1 MFRENKKNCIFDDR
15 TNMKTNNMKQPI
27 LIFALVVLT
36 LASRGQNIIYNNGA
50 QITSGT
56 GGTESYWVVSGGAIT
71 LKSESA
77 TNLTT
82 FGNLKIVDGAS
93 LALTSASCLTV
104 NGALENATGINGLT
118 IPSDNTYTGSLM
130 IKGST
135 TASGTVE
142 RYMAPSKWHVVA
154 APASETLS
162 GFLTRNVIIPN
173 ITGGSN
179 DGSLLGMMDYNT
191 AGNSWN
197 GYFTTSTVGS
207 FSSGKGYLV
216 RTFPDVIESLNFKGT
231 LKAGQTDVT
240 VTSGWNCIGNP
251 YTTAIL
257 ISKGNDAFLTINGTT
272 KLEKTDP
279 IIDLSHYGVYY
290 WNPTDTKYDVVN
302 EASADATYAQSGQG
316 FFIKAKAGL
325 EAPNNFVRF
334 TPAMQVHNTSLVF
347 KAASLPYPSI
357 KLMAT
362 NEGAKF
368 STDIKFIDGTTNG
381 LDRGYDAGILKA
393 GAPFSVYTKLVED
406 NGVEFQLQCLPN
418 TGFSKIVIP
427 VGVDS
432 KAGGE
437 IVFSV
442 ETAQLD
448 PTCKVILEDRL
459 SNTFT
464 DLSTNSYKAAVAAN
478 STGTGRFY
486 LHTGDIVSGL
496 EDQMLADGKL
506 TAYANGNKEIRVLGE
521 IGNDA
526 VATLYNGLGKVVLTK
541 KLGAGS
547 LNIIGLPNL
556 SSGLYLLNID
566 NNGTPQTIKVMVRN

>member
-1 MFRENKKNCIFDDR
+1 
-15 TNMKTNNMKQPI
+15 MKQPI
-27 LIFALVVLT
+27 LTLALVVMA
-36 LASRGQNIIYNNGA
+36 LASMGQAIIHNNAA

-118 IPSDNTYTGSLM
+118 VPSDNTYTASLM

-135 TASGTVE
+135 AASGTVE
-142 RYMAPSKWHVVA
+142 RYMTPFKWHVVA

-162 GFLTRNVIIPN
+162 GFLVRNIIIPN

-191 AGNSWN
+191 VGNAWN
-197 GYFTTSTVGS
+197 GYFTTATGGS
-207 FSSGKGYLV
+207 FSAGKGYLV
-216 RTFPDVIESLNFKGT
+216 RTFPDDIEFLNFKGT

-251 YTTAIL
+251 YTTAIH
-257 ISKGNDAFLTINGTT
+257 ISKGDDAFLTVNGTT

-279 IIDLSHYGVYY
+279 IIDPNHYGVYY
-290 WNPTDTKYDVVN
+290 WNPADTKYDVVN

-316 FFIKAKAGL
+316 FFVKAKTGL
-325 EAPNNFVRF
+325 VTSGEGKNDFVTF
-334 TPAMQVHNTSLVF
+334 KPAMQVHNTSMVF

-362 NEGAKF
+362 NEEAKF
-368 STDIKFIDGTTNG
+368 STDIKFIDGTSNG

-418 TGFSKIVIP
+418 TGFSKIIIP

-432 KAGGE
+432 KTGGE

-464 DLSTNSYKAAVAAN
+464 DLSTNTYKAAVAAN

-496 EDQMLADGKL
+496 EDQVLADGKL
-506 TAYANGNKEIRVLGE
+506 TAYARGNKEIRVLGE
-521 IGNDA
+521 VGNDA
-526 VATLYNGLGKVVLTK
+526 VATLVNGLGQVVLTK
-541 KLGAGS
+541 KLGAGT
-547 LNIIGLPNL
+547 LNIIGLPNM

-566 NNGTPQTIKVMVRN
+566 NNGTPQTIKVMVRK